1 MPPTTSTVQI
11 AGNELL
17 HRSPVALRTTH
28 FSLPI
33 GETGMSWP
41 ESRGAAGMHGCYSVL
56 FKTSFAAQQALGRLT
71 V

>member
-1 MPPTTSTVQI
+1 MHASNDVDGPDSRQRTP
-11 AGNELL
+11 
-17 HRSPVALRTTH
+17 SPVALRTTH

-41 ESRGAAGMHGCYSVL
+41 ESRGAAGMHGWYSVL